1 MAWLPG
7 LSIYVVLSF
16 QRYKSTNF
24 RNKIKSSWQ
33 YLNLNFPF
41 VAIKKKYN
49 PRNKKNLFSLLE
61 SNLDKGNFSYSQ
73 QCFWCVLCN
82 QGLYYSQAGDEAVME
97 LLLKSNIDVND
108 IDAEGNTA
116 LHFTLKASMGSC
128 QHVQQNRS
136 LSVSSLL
143 VSLGPKLLL
152 L

>member
-73 QCFWCVLCN
+73 QCFGAYCVTRGFIIHRL
-82 QGLYYSQAGDEAVME
+82 EM
-97 LLLKSNIDVND
+97 
-108 IDAEGNTA
+108 
-116 LHFTLKASMGSC
+116 
-128 QHVQQNRS
+128 
-136 LSVSSLL
+136 
-143 VSLGPKLLL
+143 KL
-152 L
+152 